1 MCGKCQVGYGYD
13 YMILKIGSMARKEVL
28 KMAFVNMFND
38 RVEQFNLREE
48 NERLAEL
55 FSDEKLQ
62 EEAQWQAYS
71 VKEISRLFSIS
82 EEEALKLMNCGL
94 FKTYRVGNEYRAS
107 KKSVEENKK
116 IVKAVLTYQDKK
128 TMSVPD
134 VMRILGLGKTATY
147 RLINQCRFK
156 TYLVLGKMRVDVDSF
171 EDWYAG
177 QFHYEKVNGERPGK
191 KYGKTL
197 SPLILA
203 LAINLSFACSL
214 RMGEML
220 GLTWDCI
227 DISEESLK
235 ENNASIF
242 VDKEL
247 QRVNR
252 DVMEVLDNKDII
264 RVFPRTLSN
273 TNTSLVLKT
282 PKTKTSVRKIFL
294 PSTVAQMLLE
304 RKKQIDEMKELFGD
318 EYLDYDLV
326 FCHSSGRPMEGQVI
340 NRALKKLIQ
349 DNDLPDVVFHSF
361 RHASITYK
369 LKWNGGDMKSV
380 QGDSGHARMD
390 MVADVYSH
398 IIDEDRRYNAQ
409 KFEEQFYN
417 AKGLKN
423 AEEGKTAPMPKFETS
438 VELLDPMAEVQKESE
453 VEKEKP
459 AENST
464 DENAALLTKL
474 LSNPET
480 AALLKALAKTI

>member
-1 MCGKCQVGYGYD
+1 MAGRKSDFTLTKLDDLFSTQEQRD
-13 YMILKIGSMARKEVL
+13 EEKLSKIRDIPLTEIDDFPDHPFKVRDDED
-28 KMAFVNMFND
+28 MFND

-197 SPLILA
+197 SPL
-203 LAINLSFACSL
+203 
-214 RMGEML
+214 
-220 GLTWDCI
+220 
-227 DISEESLK
+227 
-235 ENNASIF
+235 
-242 VDKEL
+242 
-247 QRVNR
+247 
-252 DVMEVLDNKDII
+252 
-264 RVFPRTLSN
+264 
-273 TNTSLVLKT
+273 
-282 PKTKTSVRKIFL
+282 
-294 PSTVAQMLLE
+294 TVAKVLGIP
-304 RKKQIDEMKELFGD
+304 R
-318 EYLDYDLV
+318 
-326 FCHSSGRPMEGQVI
+326 ST
-340 NRALKKLIQ
+340 A
-349 DNDLPDVVFHSF
+349 NDLMNDGIVEFIWVDGKRRIKRESF
-361 RHASITYK
+361 DKWYASQSKYTK
-369 LKWNGGDMKSV
+369 V
-380 QGDSGHARMD
+380 
-390 MVADVYSH
+390 
-398 IIDEDRRYNAQ
+398 
-409 KFEEQFYN
+409 
-417 AKGLKN
+417 
-423 AEEGKTAPMPKFETS
+423 
-438 VELLDPMAEVQKESE
+438 KEIEE
-453 VEKEKP
+453 VEGYV
-459 AENST
+459 
-464 DENAALLTKL
+464 D
-474 LSNPET
+474 
-480 AALLKALAKTI
+480 

>member
-1 MCGKCQVGYGYD
+1 
-13 YMILKIGSMARKEVL
+13 
-28 KMAFVNMFND
+28 MAFVNMFND

-197 SPLILA
+197 SPLTVAKVLGIPRSTANDLMNDGIVEFIWVDGKRRIKRESFDKWYALEVCDDDILA

-227 DISEESLK
+227 DISEET
-235 ENNASIF
+235 NAFVIF
-242 VDKEL
+242 
-247 QRVNR
+247 
-252 DVMEVLDNKDII
+252 
-264 RVFPRTLSN
+264 
-273 TNTSLVLKT
+273 
-282 PKTKTSVRKIFL
+282 
-294 PSTVAQMLLE
+294 
-304 RKKQIDEMKELFGD
+304 
-318 EYLDYDLV
+318 
-326 FCHSSGRPMEGQVI
+326 
-340 NRALKKLIQ
+340 
-349 DNDLPDVVFHSF
+349 
-361 RHASITYK
+361 
-369 LKWNGGDMKSV
+369 
-380 QGDSGHARMD
+380 
-390 MVADVYSH
+390 
-398 IIDEDRRYNAQ
+398 
-409 KFEEQFYN
+409 
-417 AKGLKN
+417 
-423 AEEGKTAPMPKFETS
+423 
-438 VELLDPMAEVQKESE
+438 
-453 VEKEKP
+453 
-459 AENST
+459 
-464 DENAALLTKL
+464 
-474 LSNPET
+474 
-480 AALLKALAKTI
+480 

>member
-1 MCGKCQVGYGYD
+1 
-13 YMILKIGSMARKEVL
+13 
-28 KMAFVNMFND
+28 MAFVNMFND

-197 SPLILA
+197 SPLTVAKVLGIPRSTAIDFTLWLAEEDNLA
-203 LAINLSFACSL
+203 LLADAVGLEITFDETESSVGDFNVDIYATETGTDRKTIIENQL
-214 RMGEML
+214 EDTDHDHL
-220 GLTWDCI
+220 G
-227 DISEESLK
+227 
-235 ENNASIF
+235 
-242 VDKEL
+242 
-247 QRVNR
+247 
-252 DVMEVLDNKDII
+252 
-264 RVFPRTLSN
+264 
-273 TNTSLVLKT
+273 
-282 PKTKTSVRKIFL
+282 
-294 PSTVAQMLLE
+294 
-304 RKKQIDEMKELFGD
+304 
-318 EYLDYDLV
+318 
-326 FCHSSGRPMEGQVI
+326 
-340 NRALKKLIQ
+340 KLITYASGKSA
-349 DNDLPDVVFHSF
+349 DIVIWVVK
-361 RHASITYK
+361 R
-369 LKWNGGDMKSV
+369 
-380 QGDSGHARMD
+380 AR
-390 MVADVYSH
+390 
-398 IIDEDRRYNAQ
+398 
-409 KFEEQFYN
+409 EEHRSAIEWLN
-417 AKGLKN
+417 N
-423 AEEGKTAPMPKFETS
+423 H
-438 VELLDPMAEVQKESE
+438 
-453 VEKEKP
+453 
-459 AENST
+459 T
-464 DENAALLTKL
+464 DENIALFLVEIKL
-474 LSNPET
+474 YQIGSSDIAVKFEVVEKPNDWTRKPTESLYLIRQIFKIRISGLNSSIGRWTLP
-480 AALLKALAKTI
+480 